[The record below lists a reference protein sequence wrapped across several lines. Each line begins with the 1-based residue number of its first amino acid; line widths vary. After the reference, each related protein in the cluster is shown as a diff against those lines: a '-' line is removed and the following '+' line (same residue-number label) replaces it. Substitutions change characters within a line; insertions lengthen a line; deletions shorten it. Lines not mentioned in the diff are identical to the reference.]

1 MELILELKKM
11 RNDYQVYM
19 EGLPTKFGPSYDGAD
34 YFLDIQ
40 NIKMYYSRWKKEDLW
55 KTKESLSRARKFEK
69 REKLEPFEI
78 LEHIKN
84 VDERKKK
91 IQLQNDREEQN
102 YYLRKLS

>member
-1 MELILELKKM
+1 
-11 RNDYQVYM
+11 
-19 EGLPTKFGPSYDGAD
+19 
-34 YFLDIQ
+34 
-40 NIKMYYSRWKKEDLW
+40 MYYSRWKKEDLW